1 MQETVNVLCFVLN
14 RNKIQNNSL
23 IRITWDVCLTSL
35 ISEFPPDIFK
45 LNIIVKI
52 NITNKKQFNFYN
64 EPREYLN
71 LAYQTI
77 FVSAELFQEIFS
89 LN

>member
-23 IRITWDVCLTSL
+23 IRITWMYALTSL

-52 NITNKKQFNFYN
+52 N
-64 EPREYLN
+64 LN
-71 LAYQTI
+71 Q
-77 FVSAELFQEIFS
+77 
-89 LN
+89 

>member
-35 ISEFPPDIFK
+35 ISVFPPDIFK

-52 NITNKKQFNFYN
+52 NLTNKKQFNFYN

-77 FVSAELFQEIFS
+77 FVSAELFQEIF
-89 LN
+89 

>member
-52 NITNKKQFNFYN
+52 NLTNKKQFNFYN
-64 EPREYLN
+64 EPREYLTWHIRQFLSLLN
-71 LAYQTI
+71 Y
-77 FVSAELFQEIFS
+77 FRKYFS
-89 LN
+89 

>member
-1 MQETVNVLCFVLN
+1 MG
-14 RNKIQNNSL
+14 
-23 IRITWDVCLTSL
+23 VCLTSL

-52 NITNKKQFNFYN
+52 NLTNKKQFNFYN

-77 FVSAELFQEIFS
+77 FVPAELFQEIF
-89 LN
+89 